1 MPWGGKREG
10 GVGGV
15 APGGT
20 PGGIGLRNKI
30 EVSKKKLT
38 MIFRESGNDLY
49 TSMFSPLPSTHPGR
63 PGV

>member
-20 PGGIGLRNKI
+20 PGGIGLGNKI
-30 EVSKKKLT
+30 EVSKKKVD
-38 MIFRESGNDLY
+38 ND
-49 TSMFSPLPSTHPGR
+49 FQAI
-63 PGV
+63 